1 MFPLLFARNLILLKV
16 AQAAEV
22 SRRAEATEKKV
33 AVLTAGFMKRAA
45 SLSTQVSADY
55 RIVRLRVA
63 SHSSPL
69 LQVDGLADAAYDKRV
84 LLETYTRVIHLFVFI
99 HSNIYSFS
107 FTQLREAE
115 QQVLPIRMIELQER
129 LAALQARESE
139 CQARYSE
146 LSRAMTVQ

>member
-1 MFPLLFARNLILLKV
+1 MFLLLFARNLILLKV

-69 LQVDGLADAAYDKRV
+69 LQVDGLADA
-84 LLETYTRVIHLFVFI
+84 
-99 HSNIYSFS
+99 S
-107 FTQLREAE
+107 
-115 QQVLPIRMIELQER
+115 
-129 LAALQARESE
+129 
-139 CQARYSE
+139 
-146 LSRAMTVQ
+146 